1 MQKNLSAA
9 KGKQEKTGRKTVTN
23 DPAIDANLTTANSNY
38 SLSLPIERTATQ
50 GSSIVT
56 SEMAPAPVRNITNLP
71 KTSNR
76 LTEVRSTKQNK
87 LSVNIQTSSTECSR
101 ENERNRNLE
110 SQDDW
115 KLVLDDLLRSLYLK
129 VSSLEPTR
137 EFMSSSGLI
146 SRSKLDYVI
155 TNSNV
160 TISEFRVFEPHISD
174 HKAIYVECNVSDQK
188 LVDNK
193 PQQKIVRN
201 IHERNLA
208 DFTTLISNLSF
219 SEIYCFSD
227 VDACFREF
235 LLIIQ
240 DSLDQCCPLK
250 RLTIGNCKK
259 TWVSDVVKRASMD
272 LKNLYWLK
280 VNLNSTSLD
289 LEYRQAK
296 KIIDVY

>member
-1 MQKNLSAA
+1 MASSGKVGTSDALFTEPNKCDFCGNSVVKSGVKCNVCPKVFHRSCSGKIKKCCDEEIKLSSETTSLRTPEVEDSGVKLREINKESTYVDLLLKIIFELESKNAILEKNNNLLEFKIATLESSMLKNLSAA

-115 KLVLDDLLRSLYLK
+115 KLGIFAHY
-129 VSSLEPTR
+129 T
-137 EFMSSSGLI
+137 G
-146 SRSKLDYVI
+146 
-155 TNSNV
+155 
-160 TISEFRVFEPHISD
+160 
-174 HKAIYVECNVSDQK
+174 
-188 LVDNK
+188 
-193 PQQKIVRN
+193 
-201 IHERNLA
+201 
-208 DFTTLISNLSF
+208 FTGSML
-219 SEIYCFSD
+219 
-227 VDACFREF
+227 
-235 LLIIQ
+235 
-240 DSLDQCCPLK
+240 PLK

-259 TWVSDVVKRASMD
+259 LGYLM
-272 LKNLYWLK
+272 
-280 VNLNSTSLD
+280 
-289 LEYRQAK
+289 
-296 KIIDVY
+296 

>member
-1 MQKNLSAA
+1 
-9 KGKQEKTGRKTVTN
+9 
-23 DPAIDANLTTANSNY
+23 
-38 SLSLPIERTATQ
+38 
-50 GSSIVT
+50 
-56 SEMAPAPVRNITNLP
+56 
-71 KTSNR
+71 
-76 LTEVRSTKQNK
+76 
-87 LSVNIQTSSTECSR
+87 
-101 ENERNRNLE
+101 
-110 SQDDW
+110 
-115 KLVLDDLLRSLYLK
+115 
-129 VSSLEPTR
+129 
-137 EFMSSSGLI
+137 MSSSGLI

-201 IHERNLA
+201 IHERHLA

-227 VDACFREF
+227 VDACCREF

-296 KIIDVY
+296 KNYRCLLRETKYEYMENRLNTAHNKNKTVWSIVDEEL